1 MSSTR
6 TGWMTVIRETVAGTA
21 VKPTKTIPYKD
32 GDFTPKIEIK
42 ANNPIKANRW
52 NALNVT
58 QGKITNEG
66 SHNFDFDPNFAVW
79 WLSAAFGSH
88 AVATVSSDTS
98 AFKHT
103 LTVAQ
108 CDLPSMTV
116 EQMKGG
122 VCAADTNRQGYQV
135 NRAFG
140 VFVDSVE
147 ISASDDIV
155 NLAVKTKALGL
166 FDTALLTADVTAGAA
181 KVVSLT
187 NVEGIVATDVLNFWK
202 STPSSEQGTVSTVNI
217 AAKTVTIA
225 TLAAPYTTAL
235 GSKVELIP
243 VAASFPDDDVV
254 FSFFHCQFQE
264 GADLTAAA
272 SAPLSNI
279 EDWSIEIMN
288 GLKDRTGSLRQG
300 PSVIASSGA
309 SAKFKYTRYFTDV
322 TKRDQ
327 WRNNKPNAMILTMSN
342 GQRISAT
349 DTNATKYSAVLKFP
363 KLVITSYE
371 MPTGTDELYAES
383 IEVEVFHDKTLG
395 YAAQAEITNSKANT
409 YYGV

>member
-1 MSSTR
+1 MSNAR
-6 TGWMTVIRETVAGTA
+6 QGWLTLVRETTPGTA

-32 GDFTPKIEIK
+32 GDFVPKIDIK

-58 QGKITNEG
+58 QGKIAVDG
-66 SHNFDFDPNFAVW
+66 SHNFDYDPNFSPFFLGGLLGV
-79 WLSAAFGSH
+79 H
-88 AVATVSSDTS
+88 AVATVSSDTT

-103 LTVAQ
+103 LTLAQ
-108 CDLPSMTV
+108 CDIPAFTI

-122 VCAADTNRQGYQV
+122 VCASDTNRQGYQV

-140 VFVDSVE
+140 VYMDMIE
-147 ISASDDIV
+147 LSASDDIV
-155 NLAVKTKALGL
+155 NMSVKSKALGL

-187 NVEGIVATDVLNFWK
+187 AVEGIVATDVLNFWK
-202 STPSSEQGTVSTVNI
+202 STPSSEQGTVSSVSV

-225 TLAAPYTTAL
+225 TLANPYTVAL
-235 GSKVELIP
+235 GSKVELVP

-264 GADLTAAA
+264 GVDLTAAA
-272 SAPLSNI
+272 SAPLSNY
-279 EDWSIEIMN
+279 EDWSIELSN
-288 GLKDRTGSLRQG
+288 ALEERYGSLRQSA
-300 PSVIASSGA
+300 SVIAPKGA
-309 SAKFKYTRYFTDV
+309 SGKIKFTKYFTDV

-327 WRNNKPNAMILTMSN
+327 WRNLKPNALILTMTN

-349 DTNATKYSAVLKFP
+349 DTNATKYSTVIKCP
-363 KLVITSYE
+363 RVVITSYE

-383 IEVEVFHDKTLG
+383 IEAEIFYDKTAG
-395 YAAQAEITNSKANT
+395 YAIQIEVTNSKANT